1 MHFRTDVSIQN
12 VWLCI
17 STHTYM
23 YPYIEVIFI
32 VGSCL
37 ALNLTYSGC
46 CVISP
51 CSNNGCYCDQ
61 ACHSIGDCCSD
72 VGSIGCYPVSYTS
85 TTSSSSSSIPTSSPT
100 LSTSTPT
107 PTTSLVTSSTS
118 STIVTPTPTGTP
130 GKLIIHP
137 IIVYITIVLLRRC
150 IIVG

>member
-1 MHFRTDVSIQN
+1 MFPFKMYGYVFQH
-12 VWLCI
+12 
-17 STHTYM
+17 THTYM

-46 CVISP
+46 YVISP

-61 ACHSIGDCCSD
+61 DCHSIGDCCSD
-72 VGSIGCYPVSYTS
+72 VGSIGCYPVGNTTS
-85 TTSSSSSSIPTSSPT
+85 SSSSSSSIPTPS
-100 LSTSTPT
+100 
-107 PTTSLVTSSTS
+107 PTTSLVTSSTP
-118 STIVTPTPTGTP
+118 STSVTPTPTGTP

-137 IIVYITIVLLRRC
+137 IIVNITIVC